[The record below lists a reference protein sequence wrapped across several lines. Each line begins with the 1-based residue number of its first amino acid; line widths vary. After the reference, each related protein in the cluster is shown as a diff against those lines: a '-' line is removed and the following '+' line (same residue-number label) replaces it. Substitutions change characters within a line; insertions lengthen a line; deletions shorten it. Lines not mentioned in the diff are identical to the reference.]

1 MVSSVS
7 AALADASTVHHVYTP
22 EITLTGPDTAT
33 GVWAM
38 EDWIRLTL
46 DDIPIAFHGCGH
58 YTEDY
63 IRTDQGWRI
72 KRTVQTRV
80 RTDPIEVPDG

>member
-1 MVSSVS
+1 
-7 AALADASTVHHVYTP
+7 
-22 EITLTGPDTAT
+22 
-33 GVWAM
+33 M

-63 IRTDQGWRI
+63 IRTDHWRI